1 MNTHQTSLSIAVL
14 TASAS
19 SATLPSRLGVAALSF
34 ELAESNDGW
43 FQVLPAGY
51 FKATDGRPKDVASG
65 QWFLDEA
72 IALKLIEA
80 TASHKDKVMDYEHQ
94 TLNSAK
100 NGQPAPASGWFNSQ
114 ELEWRGESGLW
125 VKPRLTAKAKAFI
138 DNKEYRYLSAV
149 FPYDRNTG
157 HPLSL
162 HSIALTNDPG
172 LDSLQPLASLT
183 QHFNHLSTNPQ
194 ESVMDRE
201 KLIALLGLA
210 ADATDDDITAA
221 INKLKTQEA
230 TDAEKVTAL
239 TAEVAAL
246 KANPSTG
253 TPDPT
258 KFAPIDVVIGLRT
271 ELASLKATGGEAE
284 VTRLLDEASEDG
296 RIIASERD
304 YLHSVGMQDIAV
316 LKNILGEKPQIAALK
331 STQTN
336 GQQKPKPKGEE
347 GLTDAELE
355 AAKLTGKTP
364 KEFAA
369 LKASLEA

>member
-1 MNTHQTSLSIAVL
+1 MNTYISPLSIAVL
-14 TASAS
+14 TASAR
-19 SATLPSRLGVAALSF
+19 SATLPSHLGVAALSF
-34 ELAESNDGW
+34 ELADSDDGW

-51 FKATDGRPKDVASG
+51 FKATDGRPEDVPGG

-80 TASHKDKVMDYEHQ
+80 TASPKDKVMDYEHQ

-100 NGQPAPASGWFNSQ
+100 NGQPAPASGWFNASDLQ
-114 ELEWRGESGLW
+114 WRESGLW
-125 VKPRLTAKAKAFI
+125 VKPRLTAKAKAFV
-138 DNKEYRYLSAV
+138 DDKEYRYLSAV
-149 FPYDRNTG
+149 FPYERATG
-157 HPLSL
+157 KPLSL

-246 KANPSTG
+246 KANPSSA

-258 KFAPIDVVIGLRT
+258 KYAPISVVVGLRT
-271 ELASLKATGGEAE
+271 ELAALKATGGEAE

-296 RIIASERD
+296 RVIPSERD

-336 GQQKPKPKGEE
+336 GQQKPAPKGEE

-355 AAKLTGKTP
+355 AAKLTGKSP

-369 LKASLEA
+369 LKATLEA